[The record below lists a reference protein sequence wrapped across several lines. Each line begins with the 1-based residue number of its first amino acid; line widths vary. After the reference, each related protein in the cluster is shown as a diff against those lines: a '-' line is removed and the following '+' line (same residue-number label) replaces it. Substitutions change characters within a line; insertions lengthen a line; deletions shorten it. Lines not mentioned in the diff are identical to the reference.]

1 MIFGVG
7 MAKGKDFTVVVSTA
21 QLSNSFYE
29 LSSSMSK
36 ASKELKTLKEDF
48 SVSDK
53 LKQAWDVASSPNK
66 VAVAFFGGLADS
78 RVLYLDLGLSVYA
91 FAELPKLY
99 PNSTAVKVSDLE
111 AQKYLYHIGDLS
123 FHSKSTKGT
132 YFWRVATPSGFVEEI
147 DQAPMISWLQAEGV
161 PPYRVDYY

>member
-1 MIFGVG
+1 
-7 MAKGKDFTVVVSTA
+7 MAKGKDITVVAITA

-29 LSSSMSK
+29 LSSSMGK
-36 ASKELKTLKEDF
+36 ASKEIEILKEAF

-53 LKQAWDVASSPNK
+53 LKQAWDAAESKNK
-66 VAVAFFGGLADS
+66 VAVAFFGGPADS
-78 RVLYLDLGLSVYA
+78 RVLYLDLELSAYA
-91 FAELPKLY
+91 FHEMLSFDPT
-99 PNSTAVKVSDLE
+99 STAVKVSDLE
-111 AQKYLYHIGDLS
+111 AQKYLYHIGDLA

-161 PPYRVDYY
+161 PP